1 MFGFTGHSN
10 PEDIHAS
17 WLTKLKE
24 YQTPLSY
31 VCTVE
36 TRYLAAAVGVNMIEI
51 VPLVPLWSWHVSV
64 VHGST
69 LTLFIR
75 GVGF

>member
-17 WLTKLKE
+17 GLTKLKG

-31 VCTVE
+31 VCTIE

-51 VPLVPLWSWHVSV
+51 VPLVPLWSWHGSV

-69 LTLFIR
+69 LTLFMKAA
-75 GVGF
+75 GL